1 MEFGVSA
8 SGLPAKCTVRRA
20 PAMKLQIKL
29 GLLLLR
35 TGGLPEAIQDQ
46 CAG

>member
-1 MEFGVSA
+1 MEFGVST
-8 SGLPAKCTVRRA
+8 GELPAKRIVKRA

-29 GLLLLR
+29 GLLLLV

-46 CAG
+46 CAR